1 MEAFVQG
8 LVQGLTEF
16 LPVSSSGHLVFLSK
30 VFGFRG
36 DLPYV
41 AMLHLGTF
49 FAVFIFTFR
58 KLIYVLKRWKLILM
72 LVISTVPAAVV
83 GVFFENYVEEAFNY
97 SVLPLTF
104 SLTAVFLLFASVFN
118 GKKSM
123 DEMTWWDALIIGAAQ
138 AVAVIPG
145 LSRSGLTIATGM
157 MIGYKR
163 EDALYYSFLM
173 SLPVTLGAGILNF
186 EGAGAS
192 GLIGLLFSFIFG
204 LLALFLLKKIVI
216 MNKLHLF
223 GYYLIAIAMISY
235 FVR

>member
-1 MEAFVQG
+1 MEAFIQG

-36 DLPYV
+36 DLSYV

-49 FAVFIFTFR
+49 FAVFIFTFK
-58 KLIYVLKRWKLILM
+58 KLMYVLKRWKLIVMLM
-72 LVISTVPAAVV
+72 ISTIPAAIV
-83 GVFFENYVEEAFNY
+83 GVFFENYVEEVFSY
-97 SVLPLTF
+97 SVLPLSF

-118 GKKSM
+118 GKKAM
-123 DEMTWWDALIIGAAQ
+123 DDMTWWDALIIGIAQ
-138 AVAVIPG
+138 AIAVIPG
-145 LSRSGLTIATGM
+145 LSRSGLTIAAAII
-157 MIGYKR
+157 IGYRR

-173 SLPVTLGAGILNF
+173 SLPVTFGAGVLNF

-192 GLIGLLFSFIFG
+192 GLVGLLFSFIFG

-216 MNKLHLF
+216 MNKFHLF
-223 GYYLIAIAMISY
+223 GYYLLVIAMISY